1 MNQMMRKPKERSF
14 SMNEEEKMK
23 QGQWYDANDE
33 ELCRQ
38 RMHAKDLCFLLN
50 QCLPSDLEKRNA
62 LMKELLPHAQERV
75 EILSPFY
82 TDYGHLCRIGRDT
95 FINHNAYFMDGG
107 TITIGAHC
115 FIGPNCAIYTALHP
129 LDKTRRDQ
137 GLEQT
142 KPIVIQD
149 HVWLGGDVTILPG
162 VTIGEGCVIGA
173 KSVVTKSLPPYVL
186 AYGNPCRIISAIE
199 KEEDDKAKQITPF

>member
-1 MNQMMRKPKERSF
+1 MNQRMRKPKERSF

-62 LMKELLPHAQERV
+62 LMKELLPHAQGRV
-75 EILSPFY
+75 EILY
-82 TDYGHLCRIGRDT
+82 T

-137 GLEQT
+137 GLEQA
-142 KPIVIQD
+142 KPVVIQD

>member
-1 MNQMMRKPKERSF
+1 
-14 SMNEEEKMK
+14 MNEEEKMK

-107 TITIGAHC
+107 TITIGA
-115 FIGPNCAIYTALHP
+115 
-129 LDKTRRDQ
+129 
-137 GLEQT
+137 
-142 KPIVIQD
+142 
-149 HVWLGGDVTILPG
+149 
-162 VTIGEGCVIGA
+162 